1 MIYGHVWCAF
11 KGLAMN
17 IARKQSTFRLADG
30 IIRRFS
36 TRQVWMLS
44 ADLPESFDPNIIARE
59 RLAVC
64 VDVPVSSFPRLADL
78 LTSPKGIVR
87 VTLKASMSPDRRPQ
101 TTIGLVSTL
110 EQSCQRCLQPV
121 TVIIDHEQTVEW
133 VADEA
138 ELARLDALD
147 DESTIPGREFMPMPV
162 PPLVHT
168 LTLVEDELI
177 LSLPIVPLHE
187 ACALPVATHDQAPD
201 HPFAALAQLKS
212 GKALN

>member
-1 MIYGHVWCAF
+1 
-11 KGLAMN
+11 LAIN
-17 IARKQSTFRLADG
+17 IARKESTFLPADG

-36 TRQVWMLS
+36 TGQVWMLS
-44 ADLPESFDPNIIARE
+44 ADLPESFDPNVIARE
-59 RLAVC
+59 QLAVC
-64 VDVPVSSFPRLADL
+64 VDVPVSRFPRLADL
-78 LTSPKGIVR
+78 LTGSNGVVR
-87 VTLKASMSPDRRPQ
+87 VTLKASLSPDRRPQ
-101 TTIGLVSTL
+101 TTIGLVTAL

-121 TVIIDHEQTVEW
+121 TVMIDHEQTVEW

-147 DESTIPGREFMPMPV
+147 DESIVPGREFMPMPV

-168 LTLVEDELI
+168 MALVEDELI

-187 ACALPVATHDQAPD
+187 VCALPVAAHDQAPD